1 MINKKYRPIKHG
13 ILAITI
19 DLFSFLVIILS
30 EGYDRVITIISSL
43 ICIFVTI
50 NFFISWFE
58 IQEDKIIIY
67 QPLCTF
73 EKKYR
78 SGFKIREIFLK
89 DINYINFSSK
99 EIKIA
104 FILKDEPEIILKLNG
119 FFKSKVIINLFH
131 EINKKLLTN
140 NYNKL

>member
-19 DLFSFLVIILS
+19 DLFSFLMIILC

-67 QPLCTF
+67 QPLGTF
-73 EKKYR
+73 EEKYR

-104 FILKDEPEIILKLNG
+104 FILKDEHEITLKLNG
-119 FFKSKVIINLFH
+119 FLKAR
-131 EINKKLLTN
+131 KLLIYFMKLIK
-140 NYNKL
+140 NY